1 MQIISPVESRKLLDA
16 MNIPVVLLRDRCVA
30 PMSSILV
37 QQTMHPANPDF
48 INPELKQKIDSL
60 DSAGLSE
67 TKNKVEDNNETE
79 ELGVQ
84 EFKFSLVSAVS
95 EDVLLVSELPKW
107 AGGMLEGRLT
117 GLCADVM
124 RVLTGSVS
132 DVDWQYF
139 HWPIK
144 GIKDQSQAAALQ
156 AVDAWLHRRWAET
169 DAVEPLIVLSVAQV
183 DLKDIFLDALFLP
196 TIEQLAVSPNAKREA
211 WEAIKERIYD

>member
-16 MNIPVVLLRDRCVA
+16 MNIPVVLLRNRCVA
-30 PMSSILV
+30 PISSILA
-37 QQTMHPANPDF
+37 QQTIHSGNPDL
-48 INPELKQKIDSL
+48 INPELKQKIDSP
-60 DSAGLSE
+60 DSADLPE
-67 TKNKVEDNNETE
+67 TENKAEDNNETGKSGVR
-79 ELGVQ
+79 EL
-84 EFKFSLVSAVS
+84 KFSLVSAVS
-95 EDVLLVSELPKW
+95 GDVLLVSELPNW

-117 GLCADVM
+117 GVCADLM

-144 GIKDQSQAAALQ
+144 GIRDQSQAAALQ

-169 DAVEPLIVLSVAQV
+169 DAVEPLIVLSVVQV
-183 DLKDIFLDALFLP
+183 DLKEIFLDALFLP

>member
-1 MQIISPVESRKLLDA
+1 MQTISPVESRKLLDA

-30 PMSSILV
+30 PISSIFV
-37 QQTMHPANPDF
+37 QRTIHPANPHS
-48 INPELKQKIDSL
+48 INSELEQTIDSP
-60 DSAGLSE
+60 DSAGFRETENKAEDLNE
-67 TKNKVEDNNETE
+67 TKNLEIQ
-79 ELGVQ
+79 EL
-84 EFKFSLVSAVS
+84 KFSLVSAVS
-95 EDVLLVSELPKW
+95 GDVLLVSELPKW

-117 GLCADVM
+117 GVCADLM

-144 GIKDQSQAAALQ
+144 GIKDHSKMAALQ

-169 DAVEPLIVLSVAQV
+169 YAVEPLIVLSVIQM
-183 DLKDIFLDALFLP
+183 DLKDIFLDALILP
-196 TIEQLAVSPNAKREA
+196 TIEQLAVSQNSKREA